1 MSVTW
6 SPLHPAWTEEPR
18 RPPDHLPAELAA
30 LEASVDRARSALA
43 GAFANSSE
51 FEAAVV
57 QAQRARGAFDPWY
70 VARLRLLLGVTVV
83 ALAAAL
89 ALLLI

>member
-18 RPPDHLPAELAA
+18 RPADRLPAELDA
-30 LEASVDRARSALA
+30 LEESIDRARSALA
-43 GAFANSSE
+43 CSFANSSE

-57 QAQRARGAFDPWY
+57 SAQRARGAFDPWY
-70 VARLRLLLGVTVV
+70 VTRLRLLLGVTVV

>member
-1 MSVTW
+1 MSEASTR
-6 SPLHPAWTEEPR
+6 SWTR
-18 RPPDHLPAELAA
+18 SRLAAELGA

-43 GAFANSSE
+43 CVFTNSAE

-70 VARLRLLLGVTVV
+70 VARMRLVLGVTLT
-83 ALAAAL
+83 ALGLAL
-89 ALLLI
+89 PLLLI